1 MQQSAN
7 PAGTRFAP
15 VLRYRDVAGAVDW
28 LCGTFGFKRHQV
40 VAGEGGATLYA
51 HLTFGNHMIMV
62 LPVGSS
68 DLAKFMKQPDEIGGA
83 ETQSC
88 YIVVDD
94 ADAHYRNA
102 KAAGADIILDINDDD
117 HGGRGYACRDPEGHI
132 WSFGTYD
139 PWQGQA
145 GDARARLGRGLVT
158 AALVIGIA
166 AVAAFG
172 GWMLPRSANLS
183 ADEIRLQ
190 RDAIAARERAE
201 REATRAGLLAAEL
214 AQERTAKDA
223 AERAAREA
231 REQLAQEQGSKKTVE
246 TGARQLQDNLA
257 EIRRVSDAAEQKAK
271 EARDQIAAERTAR
284 EAAQRSVSDATKEP
298 TRERDAKQR
307 AERSAQDALEQLA
320 REQRAREDAERAAK
334 EAREQ
339 PAQVAGEKTEA
350 EPTKETAAPKPRQR
364 KSDDG
369 LWDCRPRPPSG
380 QVICY
385 PRSGKQ

>member
-1 MQQSAN
+1 
-7 PAGTRFAP
+7 
-15 VLRYRDVAGAVDW
+15 VAGAVDW

-40 VAGEGGATLYA
+40 VAGEGGVTLYA

-62 LPVGSS
+62 LPVGTS
-68 DLAKFMKQPDEIGGA
+68 DLARFMKQPDEIGGA

-145 GDARARLGRGLVT
+145 GHSGARLSRALIT
-158 AALVIGIA
+158 AALVVGIA
-166 AVAAFG
+166 AVAAVG
-172 GWMLPRSANLS
+172 GWMLPRPANLS
-183 ADEIRLQ
+183 ADEVRLQ
-190 RDAIAARERAE
+190 REAVTARERAE

-214 AQERTAKDA
+214 AQEKSAKDA

-231 REQLAQEQGSKKTVE
+231 RELLAQEQGAKTTAE
-246 TGARQLQDNLA
+246 TSARQLQQNLA
-257 EIRRVSDAAEQKAK
+257 EIRRASDAAEQKAR
-271 EARDQIAAERTAR
+271 ETRDLIAAERNAR
-284 EAAQRSVSDATKEP
+284 EAAQRSASDAANEL

-334 EAREQ
+334 AARDQ
-339 PAQVAGEKTEA
+339 LAQVAGEKTEAEPA

-369 LWDCRPRPPSG
+369 LWDCRPRAPSG